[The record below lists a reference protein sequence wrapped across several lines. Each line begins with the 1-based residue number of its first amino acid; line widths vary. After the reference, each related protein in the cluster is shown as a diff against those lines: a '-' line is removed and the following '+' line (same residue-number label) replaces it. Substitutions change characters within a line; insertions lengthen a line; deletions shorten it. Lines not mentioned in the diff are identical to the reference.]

1 MKDRSLRVLLA
12 LVVLNI
18 LDGDFASPS
27 PLDWIKLLLL
37 ALCLLLTFRGRRQN
51 KKQKSTPLAGN
62 RRHPIKGVPYYAV
75 LLAVHYARC
84 FS

>member
-1 MKDRSLRVLLA
+1 MKDRSFRVLLLA

-37 ALCLLLTFRGRRQN
+37 ALCLLLTFRRE
-51 KKQKSTPLAGN
+51 KAE
-62 RRHPIKGVPYYAV
+62 
-75 LLAVHYARC
+75 
-84 FS
+84 